1 LESRTTLVDI
11 MKKYTSKLLLFG
23 EHSIIKGSQALAM
36 PLFHF
41 SGSWEYAI
49 ENMEEKQ
56 MNLPTFANHLKKL
69 KKTNELLFDL
79 DIKRF
84 KNELDKGLFFNSNIP
99 TGYGVGSSGALCAAV
114 YDTFCNKKLEKISA
128 NFLALK
134 KIFAQLESFF
144 HGSSSGTDP
153 LICFL
158 EKVIL
163 LESSERIEQVDF
175 PKRINLDEHNR
186 GQFFLLNTKM
196 QRETNTFVN
205 IFLEKCTNDYYFARI
220 QSELNPLVDEAI
232 TAFLNQDGKSLFEM
246 IHEIGHFQFKY
257 FLEMIPSDFR
267 TIWLDGLANN
277 LYKLKL
283 CGAGGGGFL
292 LGMTFDFKKT
302 QENLANYNLI
312 PINI

>member
-1 LESRTTLVDI
+1 
-11 MKKYTSKLLLFG
+11 MKRYTSKLLLFG

-41 SGSWEYAI
+41 SGSWEYAT
-49 ENMEEKQ
+49 ENIEEKQ
-56 MNLPTFANHLKKL
+56 MNLPTFANHLEKL
-69 KKTNELLFDL
+69 KRVDELFCDLNVELF
-79 DIKRF
+79 KQ
-84 KNELDKGLFFNSNIP
+84 ELNKGLFFNSNIP

-114 YDTFCNKKLEKISA
+114 YDIFCNNKLEKELS

-158 EKVIL
+158 EQVIL
-163 LESSERIEQVDF
+163 FESTEKIGQVSIHEGIGLGD
-175 PKRINLDEHNR
+175 INR
-186 GQFFLLNTKM
+186 GQFFLLDTKIP
-196 QRETNTFVN
+196 RETGSLVN
-205 IFLEKCTNDYYFARI
+205 IFLEKCKDEYYFARI
-220 QSELNPLVDEAI
+220 LSELNPLVDEAI
-232 TAFLNQDGKSLFEM
+232 THFLNHERKSLFER

-257 FLEMIPSDFR
+257 FLEMIPNDFR
-267 TIWLDGLANN
+267 TIWLDGLAND

-292 LGMTFDFKKT
+292 LGMTFDFKRT
-302 QENLANYNLI
+302 QEHLSIYNLI

>member
-1 LESRTTLVDI
+1 
-11 MKKYTSKLLLFG
+11 MKEYTSKLLLFG

-41 SGSWEYAI
+41 SGNWEYATEDI
-49 ENMEEKQ
+49 SKKQ
-56 MNLPTFANHLKKL
+56 MNLSTFANHLEEL
-69 KKTNELLFDL
+69 KNIDQLLCDL
-79 DIKRF
+79 DVERF
-84 KNELDKGLFFNSNIP
+84 KDELSKGLFFKSNIP

-114 YDTFCNKKLEKISA
+114 YDTFCDNKLEKIST
-128 NFLALK
+128 NFSPLK

-163 LESSERIEQVDF
+163 LESTEKIEQVN
-175 PKRINLDEHNR
+175 IQEAIELDHYNR
-186 GQFFLLNTKM
+186 GQFFLLDTKIS
-196 QRETNTFVN
+196 RETGSFVN
-205 IFLEKCTNDYYFARI
+205 VFLEKCTDNYYFARI
-220 QSELNPLVDEAI
+220 QSELNPLVNEAI
-232 TAFLNQDGKSLFEM
+232 TTFLNQNRRSLFEM
-246 IHEIGHFQFKY
+246 IHEIAHFQFKY
-257 FLEMIPSDFR
+257 FLEMIPNDFR
-267 TIWLDGLANN
+267 PIWLDGLASD

-302 QENLANYNLI
+302 QEKLSSYNLI

>member
-1 LESRTTLVDI
+1 

-36 PLFHF
+36 PLVHF
-41 SGSWEYAI
+41 SGNWKYATEYI
-49 ENMEEKQ
+49 SKKQ
-56 MNLPTFANHLKKL
+56 MNLSTFANHLEEL
-69 KKTNELLFDL
+69 KNMNHLLCDL
-79 DIKRF
+79 DVDRF
-84 KNELDKGLFFNSNIP
+84 KEELSKGLFFESNIP

-114 YDTFCNKKLEKISA
+114 YDTFCDKKLEKVST

-158 EKVIL
+158 EEVIL
-163 LESSERIEQVDF
+163 LESTEKIEQVNIQE
-175 PKRINLDEHNR
+175 RISFDENNQ
-186 GQFFLLNTKM
+186 GQFFLLDTKIP
-196 QRETNTFVN
+196 RETGPFVN
-205 IFLEKCTNDYYFARI
+205 IFLEKCEDNYYFARI

-232 TAFLNQDGKSLFEM
+232 TTFLNHDRNSLFEM

-257 FLEMIPSDFR
+257 FLEMIPNDFR
-267 TIWLDGLANN
+267 TIWLDGLTNK

-302 QENLANYNLI
+302 KEKLSNYNLI

>member
-1 LESRTTLVDI
+1 

-41 SGSWEYAI
+41 SGSWEYAT

-56 MNLPTFANHLKKL
+56 MNLPTFVIHLKKL
-69 KKTNELLFDL
+69 KDAKNLLCDL
-79 DIKRF
+79 DIERF
-84 KNELDKGLFFNSNIP
+84 KNELNKGLFFQSNIP
-99 TGYGVGSSGALCAAV
+99 TGYGVGSSGALCAAA
-114 YDTFCNKKLEKISA
+114 YDTFCNDKLEKEPS

-158 EKVIL
+158 EQVIL
-163 LESSERIEQVDF
+163 LESPEKIEQVNITEEID
-175 PKRINLDEHNR
+175 LDEHNR
-186 GQFFLLNTKM
+186 GQFFLLDTKM
-196 QRETNTFVN
+196 QRQTSPFVN
-205 IFLEKCTNDYYFARI
+205 IFLEKCKDDYYFARI

-232 TAFLNQDGKSLFEM
+232 SSFLNQDRKSLFEM

-257 FLEMIPSDFR
+257 FLEMIPSDFQ
-267 TIWLDGLANN
+267 TIWLDGLAND

-302 QENLANYNLI
+302 QEKIPHYNLI

>member
-1 LESRTTLVDI
+1 

-23 EHSIIKGSQALAM
+23 EHSIIKGSQALAI

-41 SGSWEYAI
+41 SGSWEYAV
-49 ENMEEKQ
+49 ENIEEKQ
-56 MNLPTFANHLKKL
+56 MNLPTFANHLERLTSINKL
-69 KKTNELLFDL
+69 LCDL
-79 DIKRF
+79 DVKRF
-84 KNELDKGLFFNSNIP
+84 KQELNKGLFFNSNIP

-114 YDTFCNKKLEKISA
+114 YDVFCNEKLEKKPS

-158 EKVIL
+158 EQVIL
-163 LESSERIEQVDF
+163 LESIGKIEQ
-175 PKRINLDEHNR
+175 INIQQEVGLDQVNR
-186 GQFFLLNTKM
+186 GQFFLLDTKIS
-196 QRETNTFVN
+196 RETEPLVN
-205 IFLEKCTNDYYFARI
+205 IFLEKCKDEYYFARI

-232 TAFLNQDGKSLFEM
+232 AHFLNHERKLLFEI

-257 FLEMIPSDFR
+257 FLEMIPNDFR
-267 TIWLDGLANN
+267 TIWLDALAND

-302 QENLANYNLI
+302 QEQLSNYNLV

>member
-1 LESRTTLVDI
+1 
-11 MKKYTSKLLLFG
+11 
-23 EHSIIKGSQALAM
+23 M

-41 SGSWEYAI
+41 SGSWKYASEDI
-49 ENMEEKQ
+49 EEKQ
-56 MNLPTFANHLKKL
+56 MNLPTFANHLE
-69 KKTNELLFDL
+69 ELINIDQLLCDL
-79 DIKRF
+79 DVERF
-84 KNELDKGLFFNSNIP
+84 RDELNKGLFFKSNIP

-114 YDTFCNKKLEKISA
+114 YDTFCDNRLEKVSV
-128 NFLALK
+128 NFITLK

-153 LICFL
+153 LICYL

-163 LESSERIEQVDF
+163 LESTEKIEQINIQERIDF
-175 PKRINLDEHNR
+175 DKNNQ
-186 GQFFLLNTKM
+186 GQFFLLDTKIP
-196 QRETNTFVN
+196 RETGPFVN
-205 IFLEKCTNDYYFARI
+205 VFLGKCANDDYFARI
-220 QSELNPLVDEAI
+220 QSELNPLVDDAI
-232 TAFLNQDGKSLFEM
+232 STFLNQDRKSLFEI

-267 TIWLDGLANN
+267 TIWLDGLSDD

-302 QENLANYNLI
+302 QETISSYNLI

>member
-1 LESRTTLVDI
+1 

-41 SGSWEYAI
+41 SGRWKYAT
-49 ENMEEKQ
+49 ENIEEKQ
-56 MNLPTFANHLKKL
+56 MNLPTFANHLEQL
-69 KKTNELLFDL
+69 KNAKELLFDL
-79 DIKRF
+79 DVERF
-84 KNELDKGLFFNSNIP
+84 KKELDKGLFFESNIP
-99 TGYGVGSSGALCAAV
+99 TGYGVGSSGALCAAI
-114 YDTFCNKKLEKISA
+114 YDTFCAKKLEKRSV

-144 HGSSSGTDP
+144 HGASSGTDP

-158 EKVIL
+158 EKIIL
-163 LESSERIEQVDF
+163 LESTEKIEQISIQGKIDL
-175 PKRINLDEHNR
+175 NENNR
-186 GQFFLLNTKM
+186 GQFFLLDTKM
-196 QRETNTFVN
+196 QRETSPFVN
-205 IFLEKCTNDYYFARI
+205 IFLDKCADDYYFARI
-220 QSELNPLVDEAI
+220 QSELNPMVDEAI
-232 TAFLNQDGKSLFEM
+232 TAFLNQNRKSLFGI

-257 FLEMIPSDFR
+257 FLEMIPYDFR
-267 TIWLDGLANN
+267 TIWLDGLAND

-302 QENLANYNLI
+302 QKTISNYNLI

>member
-1 LESRTTLVDI
+1 

-36 PLFHF
+36 PLFNF
-41 SGSWEYAI
+41 SGSWEYAA
-49 ENMEEKQ
+49 ENIEEKQ
-56 MNLPTFANHLKKL
+56 MNLPTFANHLEKL
-69 KKTNELLFDL
+69 TNINKLPCDL
-79 DIKRF
+79 NVKRF
-84 KNELDKGLFFNSNIP
+84 KQELNKGLFFNSNIP

-114 YDTFCNKKLEKISA
+114 YDTFCNEKLEKEPS
-128 NFLALK
+128 NFLTLK

-158 EKVIL
+158 EQVIL
-163 LESSERIEQVDF
+163 LESTERIEQVN
-175 PKRINLDEHNR
+175 ISEGTGLDKVNR
-186 GQFFLLNTKM
+186 GQFFLLDTKIP
-196 QRETNTFVN
+196 RETAQFVN
-205 IFLEKCTNDYYFARI
+205 TFLEKCKDEYYFARI

-232 TAFLNQDGKSLFEM
+232 THFLNHERKSLFKR

-257 FLEMIPSDFR
+257 FLEMIPNDYR
-267 TIWLDGLANN
+267 TIWLDGLAND

-302 QENLANYNLI
+302 QEQLSMYNLI
-312 PINI
+312 PVNI

>member
-1 LESRTTLVDI
+1 

-41 SGSWEYAI
+41 SGTWEYANGNI
-49 ENMEEKQ
+49 EKLQ
-56 MNLPTFANHLKKL
+56 MNLPTFANHLEKL
-69 KKTNELLFDL
+69 KKANELLFDL
-79 DIKRF
+79 DIERF
-84 KNELDKGLFFNSNIP
+84 KNELDKGLFFKSNIP

-114 YDTFCNKKLEKISA
+114 YDTFCDHKLEKVSTS
-128 NFLALK
+128 FLKLK

-158 EKVIL
+158 EKIIL
-163 LESSERIEQVDF
+163 LESSEKIEQVNIQKKND
-175 PKRINLDEHNR
+175 LDKNNQ
-186 GQFFLLNTKM
+186 GQFFLLDTKIP
-196 QRETNTFVN
+196 RKTGPFVN
-205 IFLEKCTNDYYFARI
+205 LFLEKCTDDYYFTRI
-220 QSELNPLVDEAI
+220 ESELNPLVDEAI
-232 TAFLNQDGKSLFEM
+232 TSFLNQNRQSLFET

-257 FLEMIPSDFR
+257 FLEMIPNDFR

-302 QENLANYNLI
+302 QETIKHYNLI

>member
-1 LESRTTLVDI
+1 

-36 PLFHF
+36 PLFYF
-41 SGSWEYAI
+41 SGNWEYAI
-49 ENMEEKQ
+49 ENIEEKQ
-56 MNLPTFANHLKKL
+56 MNLPTFANHLEKL
-69 KKTNELLFDL
+69 KNAKELLFDL
-79 DIKRF
+79 DIERF
-84 KNELDKGLFFNSNIP
+84 KNELNKGLYFKSNIP
-99 TGYGVGSSGALCAAV
+99 TGYGVGSSGALCAAI
-114 YDTFCNKKLEKISA
+114 YDTFCDNKLEKVSA
-128 NFLALK
+128 NLITLK

-158 EKVIL
+158 EQVIL
-163 LESSERIEQVDF
+163 LESTEKIEQ
-175 PKRINLDEHNR
+175 INIHQGIGTDEINQ
-186 GQFFLLNTKM
+186 GQFFLLDTKM
-196 QRETNTFVN
+196 QRETGFFVNTF
-205 IFLEKCTNDYYFARI
+205 LKKCKNEYYFARI

-232 TAFLNQDGKSLFEM
+232 TAFLNHERKFLFER

-257 FLEMIPSDFR
+257 FLEMIPNDFR
-267 TIWLDGLANN
+267 TIWLDGLADD

-302 QENLANYNLI
+302 QEMLSSYNLI

>member
-1 LESRTTLVDI
+1 

-36 PLFHF
+36 PLPHF
-41 SGSWEYAI
+41 SGSWEYAT
-49 ENMEEKQ
+49 ENIEEKQ
-56 MNLPTFANHLKKL
+56 MNLPTFVNHLEKL
-69 KKTNELLFDL
+69 KNANELLFDL
-79 DIKRF
+79 DIERF
-84 KNELDKGLFFNSNIP
+84 KRELDKGLFFKSNIP

-114 YDTFCNKKLEKISA
+114 YDVFCDNKLEKEPT

-163 LESSERIEQVDF
+163 LESTEKIEQVDIHE
-175 PKRINLDEHNR
+175 RIDLDENNR
-186 GQFFLLNTKM
+186 GQFFLLDTKIP
-196 QRETNTFVN
+196 RETESFVN
-205 IFLEKCTNDYYFARI
+205 IFLEKCADDYYFARI

-232 TAFLNQDGKSLFEM
+232 TTFLNQNRTSLFEM

-257 FLEMIPSDFR
+257 FLEMIPSDLR

-283 CGAGGGGFL
+283 CGAGGGGFF

-302 QENLANYNLI
+302 QEQLSDYNLI